1 MVSVRCF
8 ASFWWSFRSCKVLP
22 SFSFQ
27 ILPVFRCLVRSL
39 CPDVSPAGLRVK
51 SAGCLPRR
59 ARPCFCFEPPASLA
73 WPVRSPCL
81 GTRPRALLLTKDL
94 TDASSSQLGTYDV
107 AVSDAGPSRYIP
119 CPDLPDHS
127 HHGWTFA
134 GRLPIPP
141 PSRSSLST
149 NHGHLPPRS
158 TQNRC
163 FLTGPAFEGI
173 QPPLSAL
180 KSLTPPRYGPSKA
193 SSTHD
198 RSLGGQQ
205 PMAWRRGTPAPRGG
219 GTSGTCTLSL
229 QVLTSGTRP
238 PGTDAVGPD
247 PIWRARLGPWTC
259 DAKDVRPV
267 DCGSRQHGMVQSG
280 EMSCPLLHGAA

>member
-1 MVSVRCF
+1 VVSVRCF

-180 KSLTPPRYGPSKA
+180 KKSY
-193 SSTHD
+193 SSPIRTKQSVIH
-198 RSLGGQQ
+198 
-205 PMAWRRGTPAPRGG
+205 
-219 GTSGTCTLSL
+219 
-229 QVLTSGTRP
+229 TRP
-238 PGTDAVGPD
+238 KPRRTTTNGMASRDARPAGRRYLRYLHAIFAGPNLRHASTWHRCRR
-247 PIWRARLGPWTC
+247 PRSNLASPSWTL
-259 DAKDVRPV
+259 DMR
-267 DCGSRQHGMVQSG
+267 RQR
-280 EMSCPLLHGAA
+280 C